1 MGNGKFVAIIG
12 GIIGIVF
19 VLLSLVGGEF
29 LSWYQFGGEIDLG
42 PYGSSSGGLYLTAF
56 GNIISDPTGGPEY
69 EIATLVLLGGIM
81 VLAGAGLCIVGGA
94 TEKKPLGIIGGIL
107 MILGP
112 MMIIFDLVGEVS
124 EFSQFINDLSVAAD
138 SNVFFGSYSY
148 DFYYIYYF
156 DFTWS
161 LTIGFFITIG
171 GGVVGLIGGALI

>member
-19 VLLSLVGGEF
+19 VLLSLVGGKF
-29 LSWYQFGGEIDLG
+29 LSWYQFSGEIVG
-42 PYGSSSGGLYLTAF
+42 IYGSSSGGLYLTAF
-56 GNIISDPTGGPEY
+56 GDIISDPTGGPEF

-124 EFSQFINDLSVAAD
+124 EFSEYINDLSTAYD
-138 SNVFFGSYSY
+138 SNVFFGSFSETYGYYSL
-148 DFYYIYYF
+148 